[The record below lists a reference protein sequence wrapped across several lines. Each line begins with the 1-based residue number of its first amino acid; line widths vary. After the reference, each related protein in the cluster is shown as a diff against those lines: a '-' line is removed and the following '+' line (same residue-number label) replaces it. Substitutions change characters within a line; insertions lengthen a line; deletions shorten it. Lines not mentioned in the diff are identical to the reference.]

1 MKLPEQEKSIFDLEL
16 NLNGLSELNGDDYD
30 PMIEYDDEQIKQFLC
45 NEKEYFYGIML
56 MDIEFYLWRIKELV
70 DKNDYVSAID
80 KIIKFG
86 KQIERYCNSIE
97 TLDAIIQSN
106 SL

>member
-1 MKLPEQEKSIFDLEL
+1 MNEQEKSIFDLEL
-16 NLNGLSELNGDDYD
+16 NLNGLSELSGDYNT
-30 PMIEYDDEQIKQFLC
+30 MIDYDDEQVKQFLC
-45 NEKEYFYGIML
+45 NEKEKFYSIMQ

-86 KQIERYCNSIE
+86 KQIERYCNAIE
-97 TLDAIIQSN
+97 TLGTIIQSN